1 LNQELSDHYN
11 LNTTVTGVKGIITSL
26 NYPAN
31 YYHNLDYWIHVVGP
45 HQSRIVFQ
53 FDSINIEP
61 QADCLYDFVAVVE
74 PKERE
79 NRTMTVCGYR
89 GNHLEE
95 WDYIV
100 ITFKTVNITIYLF
113 NKKKKIHNFC
123 TMPNRNYVT
132 VTSLLPIWMKRSCT
146 SIRTTP
152 CLVLVFISSG
162 TQSTCPVVRRK
173 HCPLSKAKLSVQT
186 ILTLYFQISTA
197 SPWYWHR
204 VRARTSVIKPRF

>member
-1 LNQELSDHYN
+1 LLKWLIQELSDHYN

-45 HQSRIVFQ
+45 YQSRIVFQ

-100 ITFKTVNITIYLF
+100 ITFTKVNIIIYLL
-113 NKKKKIHNFC
+113 NIKKFHNDF
-123 TMPNRNYVT
+123 TMPNFNYVT
-132 VTSLLPIWMKRSCT
+132 VTSSLPISMKRSCT

-152 CLVLVFISSG
+152 FLVRVFISSG

-173 HCPLSKAKLSVQT
+173 HCPLSKVKSLVQT
-186 ILTLYFQISTA
+186 ILTSYFQISTA
-197 SPWYWHR
+197 SPWY
-204 VRARTSVIKPRF
+204 